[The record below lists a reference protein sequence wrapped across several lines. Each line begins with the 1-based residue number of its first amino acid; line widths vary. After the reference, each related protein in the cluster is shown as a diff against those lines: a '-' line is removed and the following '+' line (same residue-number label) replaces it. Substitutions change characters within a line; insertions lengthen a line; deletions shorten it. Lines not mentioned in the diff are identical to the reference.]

1 LPCPK
6 RQSKWNTPSPP
17 ENLEVPTIPPRS
29 RRRFG
34 PPEKEKYR
42 INRRI
47 RIREVFLID
56 AEGNQIG
63 AMPTTK
69 ALKMAEEAG
78 LDLVEVAPNSRPP
91 VCRILDYGK
100 FKYEQK
106 KKQRGKPKTQSSVLK
121 EIRVRPKIDVNDIEI
136 KVRKARE
143 FLEQGNKVQVTCLFR
158 GREMAY
164 QNLGREVLEK
174 VVELLADVA
183 KLERAPRME
192 GRRMNI
198 MLARKPGV
206 SVAKPRPERSASDLP
221 SSRSGEAA
229 AEPASEAG
237 VEPAEVSVDSPA
249 DAGAPTETVAETAAE
264 SESSVSPEASAS
276 EEESKDLGGA
286 A

>member
-1 LPCPK
+1 MLCRK
-6 RQSKWNTPSPP
+6 RPIKRNKPSPP
-17 ENLEVPTIPPRS
+17 EHPEVPTIPPRR

-47 RIREVFLID
+47 RIREVFLIN
-56 AEGNQIG
+56 AEGEQIG
-63 AMPTTK
+63 AMPTSK

-106 KKQRGKPKTQSSVLK
+106 KKQRGKPKTESSVLK
-121 EIRVRPKIDVNDIEI
+121 EIRVRPKIDVNDVEI

-206 SVAKPRPERSASDLP
+206 SAPKPRPERTESEDQPSTESDQV
-221 SSRSGEAA
+221 
-229 AEPASEAG
+229 AEPSEAG
-237 VEPAEVSVDSPA
+237 AEAPVDG
-249 DAGAPTETVAETAAE
+249 GAPTAVESAPETVAESPAP
-264 SESSVSPEASAS
+264 VSDETSAS
-276 EEESKDLGGA
+276 EEEAKDPGGA